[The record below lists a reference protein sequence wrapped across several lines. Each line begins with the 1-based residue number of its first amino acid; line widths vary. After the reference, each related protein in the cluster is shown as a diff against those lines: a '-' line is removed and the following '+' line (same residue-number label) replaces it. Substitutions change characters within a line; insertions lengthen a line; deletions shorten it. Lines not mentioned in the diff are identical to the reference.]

1 LRRQVAGEAI
11 VVRYAPEGFQFAL
24 PSEQESLERAEAEFR
39 RVLAL
44 QSDWAEARVRLGRVL
59 ELLGRSEAA
68 VVELDAGLVEA
79 VDAAWRDLEGR
90 GRNAAELMAALHRL
104 SKIRPDL

>member
-1 LRRQVAGEAI
+1 MIESALAI
-11 VVRYAPEGFQFAL
+11 PAAP
-24 PSEQESLERAEAEFR
+24 S
-39 RVLAL
+39 
-44 QSDWAEARVRLGRVL
+44 RVR
-59 ELLGRSEAA
+59 SPN
-68 VVELDAGLVEA
+68 VVFVVVFIDAGLVEA